1 MVKEF
6 FGKFTGGVNIQNVG
20 DIPDYIN
27 IEYHLY
33 NSNQVCLMKTKD
45 KVPVGGAAETNWV
58 SVVGS
63 SQFNLSGDC
72 SSFSWLAGKE
82 FSVKAYTDTGQNVVM
97 MVTENTPKGT
107 LDINR
112 YEAVNAL
119 E

>member
-1 MVKEF
+1 
-6 FGKFTGGVNIQNVG
+6 
-20 DIPDYIN
+20 
-27 IEYHLY
+27 
-33 NSNQVCLMKTKD
+33 MKTKD